1 MLSVQCHT
9 SLNTDCSCSYLL
21 STTPII
27 KLPILHASPAF
38 PSFPWSPFDL
48 AARPASQD
56 FLKVVSLAPLLPV
69 LREADIFR
77 ALIEKQWL
85 DSWLAGLADNKACS
99 SGLYLCSTCHLCVL
113 EWILQARVC
122 VFQSYTTLPL
132 PVKCLQMPWL
142 CSEAM
147 TVCHCMGAF
156 EPARRMHACTHFARV
171 TVQSALLPM
180 SWPHAVNLS
189 TRLSKPAPC
198 GPITLTHEA
207 DTVVFSSTP
216 VLFTH
221 SPLTQISHWCFSP
234 LSPLSYTVSL
244 SLLVTELFVLCLVR
258 RAEWG
263 LLGQDVKWTY
273 RVMATQ
279 TWNASLS
286 LNFCYVFLFL
296 FYLCVCIF
304 KIMFAVN

>member
-113 EWILQARVC
+113 EWILQARACVC
-122 VFQSYTTLPL
+122 V
-132 PVKCLQMPWL
+132 
-142 CSEAM
+142 SELYHAA
-147 TVCHCMGAF
+147 TSCEVSSNALAVFWGYDRLSLHGCVWAST
-156 EPARRMHACTHFARV
+156 PYARMHAFCPCDCAVSTSSHVLTARSESEHTSFKTCT
-171 TVQSALLPM
+171 L
-180 SWPHAVNLS
+180 WPHHFNAWS
-189 TRLSKPAPC
+189 RHWSF
-198 GPITLTHEA
+198 H
-207 DTVVFSSTP
+207 
-216 VLFTH
+216 
-221 SPLTQISHWCFSP
+221 PLPCFSHTP
-234 LSPLSYTVSL
+234 HWLRSLTDASVLSPPSLIQFLCLYLSL
-244 SLLVTELFVLCLVR
+244 S
-258 RAEWG
+258 
-263 LLGQDVKWTY
+263 
-273 RVMATQ
+273 
-279 TWNASLS
+279 S
-286 LNFCYVFLFL
+286 L
-296 FYLCVCIF
+296 FYVSWGELNEDCWARMWSERIE
-304 KIMFAVN
+304 

>member
-27 KLPILHASPAF
+27 KLPILHSSPAF

-113 EWILQARVC
+113 EWILQARARVC

-147 TVCHCMGAF
+147 TVCHCMGVF
-156 EPARRMHACTHFARV
+156 EPARRMHAFCPCDCAVSTSSHVLTARSESEHTSFKTCT
-171 TVQSALLPM
+171 L
-180 SWPHAVNLS
+180 WPHHFNAWS
-189 TRLSKPAPC
+189 RHC
-198 GPITLTHEA
+198 GLFIHSRAFHTLPT
-207 DTVVFSSTP
+207 DSD
-216 VLFTH
+216 
-221 SPLTQISHWCFSP
+221 
-234 LSPLSYTVSL
+234 L
-244 SLLVTELFVLCLVR
+244 SLMLQSSLPPLLYSFSVSTCHWALCFMSR
-258 RAEWG
+258 EESWMRTAGPGCE
-263 LLGQDVKWTY
+263 
-273 RVMATQ
+273 
-279 TWNASLS
+279 
-286 LNFCYVFLFL
+286 
-296 FYLCVCIF
+296 
-304 KIMFAVN
+304 VNV

>member
-27 KLPILHASPAF
+27 KLPILHSSPAF

-113 EWILQARVC
+113 EWILQARACVC
-122 VFQSYTTLPL
+122 V
-132 PVKCLQMPWL
+132 
-142 CSEAM
+142 SELYHAAISCEVSSNALAVFWGYDRLSLHGCVWAS
-147 TVCHCMGAF
+147 TPYA
-156 EPARRMHACTHFARV
+156 RMHAFCPCDCAVSTSSHVLTARSESEHTSFKTCT
-171 TVQSALLPM
+171 L
-180 SWPHAVNLS
+180 WPHHFNAWS
-189 TRLSKPAPC
+189 RHC
-198 GPITLTHEA
+198 GLFIHSRAFHTLPT
-207 DTVVFSSTP
+207 DSD
-216 VLFTH
+216 
-221 SPLTQISHWCFSP
+221 
-234 LSPLSYTVSL
+234 L
-244 SLLVTELFVLCLVR
+244 SLMLQSSLPPLLYSFSVSTCHWALCFMSR
-258 RAEWG
+258 EESWMRTAGPGCE
-263 LLGQDVKWTY
+263 
-273 RVMATQ
+273 
-279 TWNASLS
+279 
-286 LNFCYVFLFL
+286 
-296 FYLCVCIF
+296 
-304 KIMFAVN
+304 VNV